1 VSYQLPNFQPPFE
14 ALGVHAV
21 ASPRMPSFPLFYDYV
36 EGRIGVRIPASIEV
50 SHVDSNSAHEFRP

>member
-1 VSYQLPNFQPPFE
+1 MAHKTAN
-14 ALGVHAV
+14 AV